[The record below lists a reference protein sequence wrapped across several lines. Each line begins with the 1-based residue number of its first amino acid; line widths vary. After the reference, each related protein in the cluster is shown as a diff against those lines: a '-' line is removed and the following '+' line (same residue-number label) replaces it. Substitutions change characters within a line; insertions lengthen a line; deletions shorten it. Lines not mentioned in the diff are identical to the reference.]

1 MPKFSKIAFLILLL
15 FSFNLSAQNE
25 ERGKTS
31 AFRIFSAAG
40 NSAAA
45 TALSNADVA
54 YLRTLVGSNTR
65 GLKGAFGENIAQK
78 TFLDNILSKSGNWKS
93 VTPRLES
100 QGLDHVFVK
109 YNKDGLP
116 KQLMVGESKFGS
128 NRLGFT
134 RDGIQM
140 GREWTNKRLTGL
152 GEKYESLAKETAV
165 NLKKSASAPKYEME
179 IHLKNGKTAHFWKN
193 SRNANW
199 NFDGSETE
207 LSQAKSAAKDI
218 GHFFKS
224 AGNGNITYRSRI
236 FHIEPKG
243 RDIAIN
249 IYDAKNIPADAK
261 AVNLKKLTQ
270 TSKPLVLKGA
280 ADKSSGELKPLIE
293 KALEKAGFS
302 AKTAN
307 KMAWKLTNE
316 YSMGQIVK
324 PYSKLDLA
332 VEIVSSSVAAGVF
345 TAAVDAGIQFV
356 FTGEVNLKQTVLTG
370 GAVAAG
376 TLIGQT
382 IKAGLMSQAAQALHL
397 SSSAVSAIAEAAGIG
412 ITTAIINYGNWLMGN
427 TDFCTATLDTGM
439 QVGILLGA
447 KAAIT
452 GVVAAYGSAGTGVAI
467 GSLSGAAAKSAT
479 LAWLGGGS
487 IASGGFG
494 VAGGTVVLGG
504 AVAVAAIAL
513 TFAAKY
519 AVGKYDEYAERQKI
533 GELIRIYSEDSK
545 MNKLIENSGWL

>member
-25 ERGKTS
+25 ERGKIS

-78 TFLDNILSKSGNWKS
+78 TFLDNILAKSGNWKS

-128 NRLGFT
+128 SRLGFT
-134 RDGIQM
+134 KDGIQM
-140 GREWTNKRLTGL
+140 GREWTNKRLIGL
-152 GEKYESLAKETAV
+152 GEKYESLAKETSV
-165 NLKKSASAPKYEME
+165 NLKKAVSVPKYEME
-179 IHLKNGKTAHFWKN
+179 VHLKNGKIVHFWKN

-199 NFDGSETE
+199 NFDGNETE
-207 LSQAKSAAKDI
+207 LPQAKSAAENL
-218 GHFFKS
+218 GRFFKS

-243 RDIAIN
+243 KDISIN

-261 AVNLKKLTQ
+261 VVNLKKLPQ

-280 ADKSSGELKPLIE
+280 VDKSSGELKPLIA
-293 KALEKAGFS
+293 KALEKAGYS
-302 AKTAN
+302 EKTAN
-307 KMAWKLTNE
+307 KMAVRLTKE
-316 YSMGQIVK
+316 YNMGQIVK
-324 PYSKLDLA
+324 PYSKLNFA
-332 VEIVSSSVAAGVF
+332 VGIVSSSVAAGAF
-345 TAAVDAGIQFV
+345 AAVIDAGIQFV
-356 FTGEVNLKQTVLTG
+356 FTGEVNLKQTFLTG
-370 GAVAAG
+370 GAVALGA
-376 TLIGQT
+376 LSGQ
-382 IKAGLMSQAAQALHL
+382 ILKAGLMSQVAQTLHL
-397 SSSAVSAIAEAAGIG
+397 SSSAMSVISEAVGIG
-412 ITTAIINYGNWLMGN
+412 IPIVIINYGNMLMGN
-427 TDFCTATLDTGM
+427 TDFGTATLDTGM
-439 QVGILLGA
+439 QIGFLLGA

-452 GVVAAYGSAGTGVAI
+452 GVVAAYGTAGTGVAI

-487 IASGGFG
+487 LASGGFG
-494 VAGGTVVLGG
+494 VAGGTLVLTSAAVV
-504 AVAVAAIAL
+504 VVAAL
-513 TFAAKY
+513 AAAVKY
-519 AVGKYDEYAERQKI
+519 ASGKYDEYAERQKI

>member
-1 MPKFSKIAFLILLL
+1 MPKFIKIAFLILLL

-25 ERGKTS
+25 EKKETP

-78 TFLDNILSKSGNWKS
+78 TFLDNILSKSGSWKS

-109 YNKDGLP
+109 YNKNGTP

-128 NRLGFT
+128 SRLGFT

-140 GREWTNKRLTGL
+140 GREWTNKRLIGL
-152 GEKYESLAKETAV
+152 GEKYESLAKETSV
-165 NLKKSASAPKYEME
+165 NLKKAPSVPKYEME
-179 IHLKNGKTAHFWKN
+179 VHLKNGKTVHFWKN

-207 LSQAKSAAKDI
+207 LLQAKKAATDL
-218 GHFFKS
+218 GRFFKD
-224 AGNGNITYRSRI
+224 AGNGIFKYRTRI
-236 FHIEPKG
+236 FHIEFKG
-243 RDIAIN
+243 KDII
-249 IYDAKNIPADAK
+249 IQDYDAEGIPKNAK
-261 AVNLKKLTQ
+261 NVNLKTLNK
-270 TSKPLVLKGA
+270 TSKPMVLKGA
-280 ADKSSGELKPLIE
+280 LDKSSEELKPI
-293 KALEKAGFS
+293 LEKAFEKLGYDS
-302 AKTAN
+302 KTATRMTN
-307 KMAWKLTNE
+307 KLIKE
-316 YSMGQIVK
+316 YGLEQIFK
-324 PYSKLDLA
+324 PYSKLNLA
-332 VEIVSSSVAAGVF
+332 VGIASSSASAGAVAA
-345 TAAVDAGIQFV
+345 AIDAGIQFV
-356 FTGEVNLKQTVLTG
+356 TTGKINFKQVALTG
-370 GAVAAG
+370 GAVAVG
-376 TLIGQT
+376 TLIGEG
-382 IKAGLMSQAAQALHL
+382 IKIALTHQVAQSLNL
-397 SSSAVSAIAEAAGIG
+397 SSIAVSTISGDAGFG
-412 ITTAIINYGNWLMGN
+412 ITIAIINYGNWLMGN
-427 TDFCTATLDTGM
+427 TDFGTATLDTGM
-439 QVGILLGA
+439 QIGFLLGA

-452 GVVAAYGSAGTGVAI
+452 GVVAAYGTAGTGVAI

-487 IASGGFG
+487 LASGGFG
-494 VAGGTVVLGG
+494 VAGGTLVLTSAAVV
-504 AVAVAAIAL
+504 VVAAL
-513 TFAAKY
+513 AAAVKY
-519 AVGKYDEYAERQKI
+519 ASGKYDEYAERQKI